1 MRKKKWLALSSLYA
15 VQSLCAGNDMFGVYK
30 NGPHHVIGE
39 LCYKGTILQ
48 RNYRKRLKE
57 L

>member
-1 MRKKKWLALSSLYA
+1 MVGLSSLYA

-39 LCYKGTILQ
+39 LCYKARDNLT
-48 RNYRKRLKE
+48 KE